1 MEQLGRLPLFLC
13 SSKIFG
19 KCNSGILA
27 SNPFSQRHLV
37 FYPILALM
45 VLFFN
50 ILRDPLHEHAANGLE
65 IISLT
70 RDVIKSM
77 PESKSRPQDARNLGR
92 LDKLIAELGRL
103 AQCAVAKAKATGL
116 A

>member
-1 MEQLGRLPLFLC
+1 
-13 SSKIFG
+13 
-19 KCNSGILA
+19 
-27 SNPFSQRHLV
+27 
-37 FYPILALM
+37 M

-50 ILRDPLHEHAANGLE
+50 LLRDPLHEHAANDLE
-65 IISLT
+65 IISLA

-77 PESKSRPQDARNLGR
+77 PGSKFRPQDARNLGR

-103 AQCAVAKAKATGL
+103 GQCAVAKAKTTGL